1 MCIASRLPIKA
12 LMLLDTIIGGLGK
25 QNKASRVIYDL
36 LKSYWKRHICIVK
49 QYVSITVTR
58 QFIQVYQDIHLE
70 VDLHLHY
77 LSIKYPDLFKVIIQ
91 NAPFVAYNTPSGKL
105 PNHRDVDSV
114 VKFYPT
120 IELMPNPKMPLL
132 FMEKFYEDEYQVR

>member
-1 MCIASRLPIKA
+1 MYCKA
-12 LMLLDTIIGGLGK
+12 IREHYSDTTIHIGLLGYSLGGGL
-25 QNKASRVIYDL
+25 A
-36 LKSYWKRHICIVK
+36 
-49 QYVSITVTR
+49 
-58 QFIQVYQDIHLE
+58 FA
-70 VDLHLHY
+70 